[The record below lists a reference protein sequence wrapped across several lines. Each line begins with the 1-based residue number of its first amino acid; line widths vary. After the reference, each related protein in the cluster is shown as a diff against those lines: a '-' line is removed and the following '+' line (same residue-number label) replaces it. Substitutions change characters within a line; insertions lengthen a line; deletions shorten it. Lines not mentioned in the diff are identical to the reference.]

1 MIKISLIESLQN
13 FVMALIGVVPLN
25 VSFKLLHAQG
35 IVIDIQSVEVSKQSV
50 SRSQCTEEF
59 LRKKLMLVQARTI
72 DHIGI
77 LL

>member
-1 MIKISLIESLQN
+1 MIKISLVEPLQN

-25 VSFKLLHAQG
+25 ISLKLLHAQG
-35 IVIDIQSVEVSKQSV
+35 IVIDIQGVEVSKQSV
-50 SRSQCTEEF
+50 SRSQCTQEF
-59 LRKKLMLVQARTI
+59 LRKKLMLVQARRI

>member
-13 FVMALIGVVPLN
+13 FVMAFIGIVPLN
-25 VSFKLLHAQG
+25 VSLELLHAQG

-59 LRKKLMLVQARTI
+59 LRKKLMLVQARRI